1 MTEASDAGQDTAKDK
16 DQVMVPKDRLDAV
29 LGELRNVKAEL
40 AKRPETNVAPPA
52 AQKPAPSRTEL
63 QKKVEAGELS
73 VDDAQAELDRP
84 AEERVTEKVV
94 GKIAG
99 ANQAQNVQTEMS
111 RYIEA
116 HPDLKVEG
124 SELRGRVLAEFGYQ
138 TQILGHQ
145 GKSAELAAVRAILGP
160 LEKPKA
166 TIRVDTTREGYSG
179 AGGTTKEDADD
190 TKADLSPK
198 ERAYY
203 KNHIGPG
210 KLYKSWDEVNK
221 MVGAHAN
228 PHIRTPHSNHPVI

>member
-1 MTEASDAGQDTAKDK
+1 MPELWAVEEDSSDTY
-16 DQVMVPKDRLDAV
+16 MDAD
-29 LGELRNVKAEL
+29 N
-40 AKRPETNVAPPA
+40 PPA
-52 AQKPAPSRTEL
+52 AVLDLINFKSGKHQIAQT
-63 QKKVEAGELS
+63 GE
-73 VDDAQAELDRP
+73 VAYAQ
-84 AEERVTEKVV
+84 VV

-179 AGGTTKEDADD
+179 AGGSTNEGAGD
-190 TKADLSPK
+190 TKVDLSQK

-203 KNHIGPG
+203 QKHIGPG

-228 PHIRTPHSNHPVI
+228 PHIRTRHSNDPVI